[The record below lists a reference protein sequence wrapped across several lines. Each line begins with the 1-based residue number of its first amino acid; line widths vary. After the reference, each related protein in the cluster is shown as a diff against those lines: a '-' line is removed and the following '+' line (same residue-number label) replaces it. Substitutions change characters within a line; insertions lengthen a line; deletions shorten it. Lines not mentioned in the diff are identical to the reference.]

1 MQKKSLKK
9 EIIENLVLAGVMFT
23 FVFLMGK
30 FVLINAKIPS
40 ESMQNT
46 IMVHDRIFGNR
57 LAYKKSGPKRYDI
70 IIFKYPDNESVYY
83 IKRVIGLPGDTID
96 IRNGHVYI
104 NDEEQPA
111 REDFCPET
119 GVTDEGEMTFP
130 ITVPQNAYF
139 VLGDNREN
147 SADSRYWENHFV
159 SKDEILAKAVFR
171 YWPFTKIGKI

>member
-1 MQKKSLKK
+1 MQKESFKK
-9 EIIENLVLAGVMFT
+9 EIAGNVIIVIIAFGVMF
-23 FVFLMGK
+23 FLVK
-30 FVLINAKIPS
+30 FLVLNARIPS

-46 IMVHDRIFGNR
+46 IMVEDRIIGNR
-57 LAYKKSGPKRYDI
+57 LAYKKKGPERYDI
-70 IIFKYPDNESVYY
+70 VIYKYPDDESQYY
-83 IKRVIGLPGDTID
+83 IKRVIGLPSDTID
-96 IRNGHVYI
+96 IRDGHVYI

-111 REDFCPET
+111 REDFCPDA

-130 ITVPQNAYF
+130 ITVPQDAYS
-139 VLGDNREN
+139 VLGDNRKN

>member
-9 EIIENLVLAGVMFT
+9 EIIENLVLAGVMFA
-23 FVFLMGK
+23 FVFLIGK
-30 FVLINAKIPS
+30 FVIINAKIPS

-57 LAYKKSGPKRYDI
+57 LAYKKNGPKRYDI

-96 IRNGHVYI
+96 IRDGHVYI

-111 REDFCPET
+111 REDFCPEA

-130 ITVPQNAYF
+130 ITVPQDAYF

-159 SKDEILAKAVFR
+159 SKDKILAKAVFR